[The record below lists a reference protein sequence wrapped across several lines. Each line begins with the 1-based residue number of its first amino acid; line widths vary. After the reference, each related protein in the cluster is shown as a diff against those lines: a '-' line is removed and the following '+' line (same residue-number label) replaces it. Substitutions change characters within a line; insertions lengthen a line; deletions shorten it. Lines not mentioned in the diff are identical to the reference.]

1 MFVHTQNKIFTVK
14 KDFNKKKWRHLIAK
28 NTWCDDFM
36 NSFVDKQNIIS
47 NIFYVTLY
55 LWMVCFALFK
65 KTLLSLMWTCLHR
78 HQWKQSF
85 NQKAIPNTVCNAH
98 LFLFFTFWEMKTDN
112 KYDIMIHAKQTKK
125 HQLCDWKI
133 KCKKIDQGFRCC
145 RPFRGVKYTIFFL
158 EMEVIQVGSY
168 NKYNR

>member
-1 MFVHTQNKIFTVK
+1 MFVHTQNKIFIVK

-85 NQKAIPNTVCNAH
+85 NQKAIPNSACKEH
-98 LFLFFTFWEMKTDN
+98 LFRFLTASFVVIHWEIKTDN
-112 KYDIMIHAKQTKK
+112 KYDIMYHAIQTK
-125 HQLCDWKI
+125 LCD
-133 KCKKIDQGFRCC
+133 
-145 RPFRGVKYTIFFL
+145 
-158 EMEVIQVGSY
+158 
-168 NKYNR
+168 